1 MISKLQGIDF
11 IDKNVLI
18 LGCPASGKTYLSNL
32 ICNRTHLKLH
42 TDDFMLSDYGIGLY
56 GLLTRLSFIDSPTL
70 IEGVG
75 GYRLIRKGAE
85 LAQYYADII
94 IKLSITQERQNET
107 YAKERDE
114 KKLKYLKTFNE
125 INNKILK
132 EGLGIIPNHRKPEII
147 EIFNSY

>member
-125 INNKILK
+125 SNNKILK

-147 EIFNSY
+147 EIFNIY